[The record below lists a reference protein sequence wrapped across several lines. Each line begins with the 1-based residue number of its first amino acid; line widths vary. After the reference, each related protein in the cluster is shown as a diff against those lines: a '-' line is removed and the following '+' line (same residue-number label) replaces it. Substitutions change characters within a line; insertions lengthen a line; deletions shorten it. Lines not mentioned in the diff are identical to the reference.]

1 MFRTIVAIL
10 LILIGIVGIAAGVWG
25 IYTVQTND
33 ALSTGLA
40 LIGLTDLAPQTEE
53 GEKNILLDGTN
64 AVLDAA
70 TSAVDKID
78 EFAANTFGTSATD
91 YVNSLVNEK
100 LGIDIDLTNEMDV
113 KLNICRYRVEIL
125 LIGIIVV
132 QIGLLMIK
140 YRR

>member
-100 LGIDIDLTNEMDV
+100 LGIY
-113 KLNICRYRVEIL
+113 NIA
-125 LIGIIVV
+125 
-132 QIGLLMIK
+132 
-140 YRR
+140 